1 MQANAARF
9 TIVIMLAAVVMSCG
23 SATGTKKTLSDP
35 EIAMV
40 IRAANDGEIQQANVA
55 LPRLTDSAA
64 IEFAEMMVR
73 DHSAANDRLQK
84 LLGSLN
90 ATAADSA
97 ASRTMR
103 SKAIDGSQA
112 LVTIGG
118 AALDRTYVEGQVK
131 MQREVLDAIDKTLYP
146 AAHDPALRNYL
157 TELRASVAAHLAQA
171 ETLERDMPR

>member
-23 SATGTKKTLSDP
+23 TAGTKKTLSDS

-40 IRAANDGEIQQANVA
+40 IRAANDGEIQQAHVA

-64 IEFAEMMVR
+64 IEFAEMMLR
-73 DHSAANDRLQK
+73 DHSAANDRVQK
-84 LLGSLN
+84 LLGTLN
-90 ATAADSA
+90 LAATDSM
-97 ASRTMR
+97 ASRAMR

-131 MQREVLDAIDKTLYP
+131 MHRDVIETIDKTLFP
-146 AAHDPALRNYL
+146 QAHDPALRDL
-157 TELRASVAAHLAQA
+157 ITELRASIATHLADA
-171 ETLERDMPR
+171 EKLERDMPR